1 MTTIL
6 TTTGELNM
14 QWKIAGL
21 TIGVLTGILVILS
34 VRMPLYFSVPVVVGL
49 MLAGG
54 RISEAI
60 GSQRK
65 S

>member
-1 MTTIL
+1 
-6 TTTGELNM
+6 M

-21 TIGVLTGILVILS
+21 TIGALTGVLVILS

-49 MLAGG
+49 MLVGG